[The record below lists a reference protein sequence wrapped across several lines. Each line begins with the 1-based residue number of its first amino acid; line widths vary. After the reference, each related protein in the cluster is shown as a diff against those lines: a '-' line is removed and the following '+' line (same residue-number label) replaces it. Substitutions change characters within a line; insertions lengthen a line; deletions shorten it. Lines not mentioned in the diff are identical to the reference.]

1 MKRSIAGHLY
11 NTGTAK
17 PIERVVGKHERLTL
31 YRTKAKRFFLHI
43 TADTASIYAGY
54 DKRQD
59 KVIPR
64 EDLLPVSEEEAQRI
78 MTAFREREVLQ
89 HED

>member
-1 MKRSIAGHLY
+1 MKRSISGHLY

-31 YRTKAKRFFLHI
+31 YITKVKRLFLHI
-43 TADTASIYAGY
+43 EADTHSIYAGY
-54 DKRQD
+54 DKEQD

-64 EDLLPVSEEEAQRI
+64 EDLLPVSQEEAQRI
-78 MTAFREREVLQ
+78 MNTFKEKEVQ
-89 HED
+89 HHED